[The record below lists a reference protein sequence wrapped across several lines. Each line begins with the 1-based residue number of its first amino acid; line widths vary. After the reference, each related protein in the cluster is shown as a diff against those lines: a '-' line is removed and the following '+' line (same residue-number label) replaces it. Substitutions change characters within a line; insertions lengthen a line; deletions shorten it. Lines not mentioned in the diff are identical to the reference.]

1 MKRDEVLAYAERY
14 RQQMAQLAQDVRA
27 SGGLHSSIRSNGS
40 KAEVC
45 EFLSRY
51 AGPRSAFF
59 REASNLRGIEEY
71 QFEGLASILS
81 SFISFIKTGLAE
93 GISPERQAQ
102 LDVISDFLDIA
113 HRLLEDKL
121 THPAAAAML
130 VGATLEEFLRNWL
143 EDASLALG
151 NRRPSLQ
158 SYAETLRSANL
169 ITVQDVRDI
178 TSWAGF
184 RNHAAHGEWEEVSDR
199 QRIGLMLEG
208 VNILM
213 RRYGG

>member
-1 MKRDEVLAYAERY
+1 MKRDEVLAHAERY
-14 RQQMAQLAQDVRA
+14 HQQMAQLAQGVRA
-27 SGGLHSSIRSNGS
+27 SGGLHSSIRAHGS

-59 REASNLRGIEEY
+59 REASNLRGIDEY
-71 QFEGLASILS
+71 QFEGLASILA
-81 SFISFIKTGLAE
+81 SFIAFIKAGLAE

-102 LDVISDFLDIA
+102 LDVVSDFLDIA

-130 VGATLEEFLRNWL
+130 VGATLEEFLRTWL
-143 EDASLALG
+143 VGTSLALG
-151 NRRPSLQ
+151 NRNPSLQ
-158 SYAETLRSANL
+158 SYADTLRSAGL
-169 ITVQDVRDI
+169 ITVQDVKDI
-178 TSWAGF
+178 TSWAGI

-199 QRIGLMLEG
+199 QRIKLMLEG
-208 VNILM
+208 VNLFM
-213 RRYGG
+213 RRCGG